1 MQKTNISKYL
11 MGNSSRFLFFPILAF
26 TVLAVFYIALSFC
39 NLNTKSANATEAS
52 TNTEVALNVDSVIN
66 ISAPTTATL
75 NCTPGAT
82 AAAAQLCTTTASI
95 GVGTNNITGYT
106 LQMNATN
113 GSPTALTN
121 SAASP
126 AATIPT
132 LSQAYSS
139 SNFPINSWGYT
150 GGLDK
155 SSETGGYDC
164 SSNYCPILAYESTS
178 SNYAPNHVIKA
189 TNAPATTS
197 NTDITFGAKVDI
209 SKPSGTYSTSVTFTA
224 VTNFVPDPDAPATCQ
239 TKVPSVNYM
248 QEINSTNESSILAAM
263 VEDQPYYI
271 KDSRDEKVYC
281 ISKLKDGNLWML
293 DNLRLDLVASKN
305 NITSSNTNASDT
317 YLNYLK
323 NGGGTTSDQY
333 PTAGVSYAD
342 SSNYYS
348 IPKIAI
354 KNVDNENWNPDT
366 VASVTYGNG
375 SGKIGIYYNYCAAS
389 AGSYCWG
396 NGTSYTGSPS
406 SDPKSGTLYD
416 IDADI
421 CPAGWHMPTTT
432 SGGEYYY
439 LYNTAYAANATNFKT
454 ALSTPLSGYFNNG
467 SANYQGSSGDFW
479 SSTWNNTY
487 SMRLLRVNASNVNPS
502 SSYDR
507 YRGYSLRCIRSGS

>member
-1 MQKTNISKYL
+1 MKKVITISATAL
-11 MGNSSRFLFFPILAF
+11 AILSMFFIS
-26 TVLAVFYIALSFC
+26 LSFI
-39 NLNTKSANATEAS
+39 NNNSAYADSSAS
-52 TNTEVALNVDSVIN
+52 TDTEVALNIDSVIN

-82 AAAAQLCTTTASI
+82 AAAAQLCTTTATV

-139 SNFPINSWGYT
+139 ANFPVNSWGYT

-155 SSETGGYDC
+155 SSETGGYNC
-164 SSNYCPILAYESTS
+164 SANYCPVLAYESTS
-178 SNYAPNHVIKA
+178 SNYAPNHVIKV
-189 TNAPATTS
+189 TDAPAVTS
-197 NTDITFGAKVDI
+197 NTNITFGAKVDI

-224 VTNFVPDPDAPATCQ
+224 ITNYIPHPITNGMSMTDIDANTCSDTPLETTYTVVDPRDNKSYAVA
-239 TKVPSVNYM
+239 K
-248 QEINSTNESSILAAM
+248 LA
-263 VEDQPYYI
+263 
-271 KDSRDEKVYC
+271 
-281 ISKLKDGNLWML
+281 DGNCWMQ
-293 DNLRLDLVASKN
+293 DNLALDLVASKN

-323 NGGGTTSDQY
+323 GVNTGTTSDQY
-333 PTAGVSYAD
+333 PTAGVAYWTSSY
-342 SSNYYS
+342 SYS
-348 IPKIAI
+348 APLIAI
-354 KNVDNENWNPDT
+354 KNASNENWNPDT

-396 NGTSYTGSPS
+396 NGTSYTGSPE
-406 SDPKSGTLYD
+406 SDPKSDTLYD

-432 SGGEYYY
+432 SGGEYDY
-439 LYNTAYAANATNFKT
+439 LYNTAYSANKTNFKT
-454 ALSTPLSGYFNNG
+454 ALSTPLSGYFNGG
-467 SANYQGSSGDFW
+467 SASNQGSYGSFW
-479 SSTWNNTY
+479 SSTWASTY
-487 SMRLLRVNASNVNPS
+487 KLRGLYVNASDVNPS
-502 SSYDR
+502 NYNYR
-507 YRGYSLRCIRSGS
+507 YYGYSLRCIRSGS

>member
-1 MQKTNISKYL
+1 
-11 MGNSSRFLFFPILAF
+11 
-26 TVLAVFYIALSFC
+26 
-39 NLNTKSANATEAS
+39 
-52 TNTEVALNVDSVIN
+52 
-66 ISAPTTATL
+66 
-75 NCTPGAT
+75 
-82 AAAAQLCTTTASI
+82 
-95 GVGTNNITGYT
+95 
-106 LQMNATN
+106 
-113 GSPTALTN
+113 
-121 SAASP
+121 
-126 AATIPT
+126 
-132 LSQAYSS
+132 
-139 SNFPINSWGYT
+139 
-150 GGLDK
+150 
-155 SSETGGYDC
+155 
-164 SSNYCPILAYESTS
+164 
-178 SNYAPNHVIKA
+178 
-189 TNAPATTS
+189 
-197 NTDITFGAKVDI
+197 
-209 SKPSGTYSTSVTFTA
+209 
-224 VTNFVPDPDAPATCQ
+224 
-239 TKVPSVNYM
+239 
-248 QEINSTNESSILAAM
+248 
-263 VEDQPYYI
+263 
-271 KDSRDEKVYC
+271 
-281 ISKLKDGNLWML
+281 ML

-454 ALSTPLSGYFNNG
+454 ALSTPLSGNFGNG
-467 SANYQGSSGDFW
+467 SANGQGSYGVFW
-479 SSTWNNTY
+479 SSTWNSTY
-487 SMRLLRVNASNVNPS
+487 NMRSLGVNASDVGPS
-502 SSYDR
+502 SNN
-507 YRGYSLRCIRSGS
+507 YRSIGNSLRCIRSGS